1 MIEAKFVT
9 REELQAMREEMVT
22 QIIDV
27 IDGKPAAVNIT
38 ALLEVLMLV
47 AVDFGMEQNKLI
59 DLVSGTAM
67 QYYHAERKD
76 EVLQ

>member
-1 MIEAKFVT
+1 MTEVKFVT
-9 REELQAMREEMVT
+9 REELQAMREEMVA
-22 QIIDV
+22 QLIDV

-47 AVDFGMEQNKLI
+47 AVDFGMDQNKLI

-67 QYYHAERKD
+67 QYYHAERT
-76 EVLQ
+76 EGILQ